1 MDGNINTQCTSAC
14 GNDYD
19 CPHDDDSET
28 EAI

>member
-1 MDGNINTQCTSAC
+1 MDANPNTQCASAC

-19 CPHDDDSET
+19 CPHGDDSET

>member
-1 MDGNINTQCTSAC
+1 MDANINTQCTSAF

-19 CPHDDDSET
+19 CPHYDDSET